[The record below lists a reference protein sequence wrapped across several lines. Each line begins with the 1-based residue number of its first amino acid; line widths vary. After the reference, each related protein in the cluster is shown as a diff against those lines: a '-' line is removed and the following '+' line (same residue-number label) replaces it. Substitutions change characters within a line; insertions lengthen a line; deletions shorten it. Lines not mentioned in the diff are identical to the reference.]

1 MVSGLLTRHICYVH
15 LFLNHNWF
23 SADIFLVLCYT
34 ILHLIDIGKSDTR
47 GMVCLLRLGHLVP
60 LPI

>member
-1 MVSGLLTRHICYVH
+1 MVSGLLTRHICYIH

-34 ILHLIDIGKSDTR
+34 ILHLIDIGK
-47 GMVCLLRLGHLVP
+47 
-60 LPI
+60 